1 MEPVD
6 LTIQYK
12 GEERQY
18 QATFRRYGYTYR
30 IQVNVADTPVDFE
43 PDEEGQF
50 RAILNEPDRPAY
62 RTMDTRLLQTI
73 AEELQAALK

>member
-12 GEERQY
+12 GEERHY

-30 IQVNVADTPVDFE
+30 IQVNIEDLPVDFE

-50 RAILNEPDRPAY
+50 RAIMNEPDKPVY
-62 RTMDTRLLQTI
+62 KNMDRRLLQTI
-73 AEELQAALK
+73 ADELQTALK

>member
-6 LTIQYK
+6 FTVQYK
-12 GEERQY
+12 GKECQY
-18 QATFRRYGYTYR
+18 QASFRRYGYTYR
-30 IQVNVADTPVDFE
+30 IQVNIEDMPVDFE

-50 RAILNEPDRPAY
+50 RAILNEPDSPAY
-62 RTMDTRLLQTI
+62 RTMDARLLQTI